1 MLQADATSL
10 QAIGFSSEASNLPVL
25 SRQNIH
31 ATKCT
36 GVLGQGLCE
45 QTFHAHKIAL
55 TASSAAF
62 SAMFESGCRE
72 ASGGIP
78 SITIP
83 NISLATFQAMITFL
97 YTGDLQECSG
107 NALMPGLL
115 EVSDQYLL
123 ESLTNA
129 CATKIASRLEVSTV
143 LDQYEL
149 AMRYNAKKLA
159 HATVVFMVQHH
170 ADMEAKV
177 IDGREGF
184 ARTLVHVRPVL
195 NEYLQACLWSDQS
208 PREGDAAVAGGRSR
222 SGSP

>member
-1 MLQADATSL
+1 MVMLLNVQVFLGKSYVNNPK
-10 QAIGFSSEASNLPVL
+10 SSDVL
-25 SRQNIH
+25 FVVE
-31 ATKCT
+31 
-36 GVLGQGLCE
+36 G
-45 QTFHAHKIAL
+45 QTFYAHKIAL

-107 NALMPGLL
+107 HALMPDLL
-115 EVSDQYLL
+115 EVADQYLL
-123 ESLTNA
+123 VSLTSA
-129 CATKIASRLEVSTV
+129 CATKIASSLEVHSV

-149 AMRYNAKKLA
+149 AVRYNAKKLA
-159 HATVVFMVQHH
+159 HAAVAFMVQHH
-170 ADMEAKV
+170 AEMEAEV
-177 IDGREGF
+177 TDGREGF
-184 ARTLVHVRPVL
+184 ARKLVHVRPVL
-195 NEYLQACLWSDQS
+195 DEYLQAYLWSDPS
-208 PREGDAAVAGGRSR
+208 PREDAAVVGGRSP